1 MAYPPPAANNGVIVN
16 EQAFFNSLIAGW
28 FLLAALVFV
37 ALLVVAAPYGRHFRG
52 GWGPSINNKL
62 GWVVMEA
69 AAVLVFAI
77 CFMFGSNPNT
87 VTTLVFFGLWEA
99 HYLHRAFIYPFG
111 LRSKSRGMPI
121 IVVGFG
127 LLFNTVNG
135 YLNARYIS
143 TLSNGY
149 TNGWLGD
156 PRFVAGGLLFIT
168 GFVINRWADQILH
181 GLRQP
186 GESVYKIPYVG
197 LYRWISCP
205 NYLGEVIIWLG
216 WAVATWSLPGLVFAT
231 WTVANLVPR
240 ARAHHAWYR
249 EHFPDYPPGR
259 KALLPG
265 LW

>member
-16 EQAFFNSLIAGW
+16 EQAFFNSLIVGW

-37 ALLVVAAPYGRHFRG
+37 ALLFFAAPYGRHFRS

-62 GWVVMEA
+62 GWVIMEA
-69 AAVLVFAI
+69 AAALVFAI
-77 CFMFGSNPNT
+77 CFMFGSNINT
-87 VTTLVFFGLWEA
+87 ITTLVFFGLWEA
-99 HYLHRAFIYPFG
+99 HYIHRAFIYPFG

-121 IVVGFG
+121 IIVGFG

-143 TLSNGY
+143 IFSNGY

-156 PRFVAGGLLFIT
+156 PRFVAGVLLFIT
-168 GFVINRWADQILH
+168 GFIINRRADQILH
-181 GLRQP
+181 DLRQP

-249 EHFPDYPPGR
+249 EHFPDYPPER